1 MNILLATH
9 HLERTGG
16 TEAFTFAVATSL
28 RRQGYDVEY
37 YCFKRGGVSDRIEAM
52 GIPFMSRKRYDL
64 VLLNHKPIADNLC
77 GKGVLLQTCHGVI
90 PEIEQP
96 SRYADIWVSV
106 SDEVKTH
113 VESLGFPTT
122 TIWNGIDCERFRP
135 VNALHDRLTTVLSL
149 CQSERAHAMV
159 KSCCERL
166 NVEFLRA
173 DKLLDDVWEIES
185 MMNKADLVVGIGRS
199 LYDAMACG
207 RAVVSFDMRD
217 YNGQT
222 SGYGY
227 LSSDNVNEAM
237 VDNCVN
243 RHTRTPLDAESLLRE
258 ISKYKKEDGE
268 FFRQFALRNLNVDV
282 QLRRYIQLYAEYLA
296 KEKDTPLLDK
306 LKRGIQK
313 KLHQLYEWQKYF
325 FRGKARQR
333 FTAR

>member
-16 TEAFTFAVATSL
+16 TEAFTFAMATSL

-37 YCFKRGGVSDRIEAM
+37 YCFKRGGVSDRIESM

-106 SDEVKTH
+106 SEEVKAH

-122 TIWNGIDCERFRP
+122 TIWNGIDCERFKP

-173 DKLLDDVWEIES
+173 DKLMDDVWEIEE

-199 LYDAMACG
+199 LYDAMG
-207 RAVVSFDMRD
+207 P
-217 YNGQT
+217 YYT
-222 SGYGY
+222 
-227 LSSDNVNEAM
+227 
-237 VDNCVN
+237 
-243 RHTRTPLDAESLLRE
+243 LLRFDR
-258 ISKYKKEDGE
+258 S
-268 FFRQFALRNLNVDV
+268 VDV
-282 QLRRYIQLYAEYLA
+282 TSLVAAAAAAGVPLTVLDITTEDPSGVYRHKLVLARPDQHVAWRGDALPAEPRALI
-296 KEKDTPLLDK
+296 DLV
-306 LKRGIQK
+306 RGA
-313 KLHQLYEWQKYF
+313 
-325 FRGKARQR
+325 GTSAAR
-333 FTAR
+333 AAA